1 MTQYLEA
8 LSGNIT
14 PEMIAVAESD
24 FAPSARLEPE
34 FVRKEIADGRLV
46 IPANKVHLQKN
57 LQPIGIG
64 IALRT
69 KINAN
74 LGNSA
79 LSSDAQCEIA
89 KVQYAIKYGADT
101 VMDLSTGAD
110 IDLIRQRII
119 DEVNV
124 PVGTVPLYQVCGELE
139 DILDMTPQHFLDA
152 VEHQAQQGVD
162 YMTIHA
168 G

>member
-8 LSGNIT
+8 LSGTIT
-14 PEMIAVAESD
+14 PEMIAVADTE
-24 FAPSARLEPE
+24 FLEPE
-34 FVRKEIADGRLV
+34 FIRQEIAEGRLI

-79 LSSDAQCEIA
+79 L
-89 KVQYAIKYGADT
+89 G
-101 VMDLSTGAD
+101 
-110 IDLIRQRII
+110 
-119 DEVNV
+119 NV
-124 PVGTVPLYQVCGELE
+124 SVIMMPC
-139 DILDMTPQHFLDA
+139 
-152 VEHQAQQGVD
+152 
-162 YMTIHA
+162 
-168 G
+168 

>member
-14 PEMIAVAESD
+14 PEMIAVAKAE
-24 FAPSARLEPE
+24 FLEPE
-34 FVRKEIADGRLV
+34 TIRREIAAGRLV
-46 IPANKVHLQKN
+46 IPANKIHLQKK

-79 LSSDAQCEIA
+79 LTSNADCEIA
-89 KVQYAIKYGADT
+89 KVQYAVKYGADT
-101 VMDLSTGAD
+101 VMDLSTGSD
-110 IDLIRQRII
+110 IDSIRQRTI
-119 DEVNV
+119 DAVSV
-124 PVGTVPLYQVCGELE
+124 PVGTVPLYQACEELTNTE
-139 DILDMTPQHFLDA
+139 PA
-152 VEHQAQQGVD
+152 A
-162 YMTIHA
+162 
-168 G
+168 